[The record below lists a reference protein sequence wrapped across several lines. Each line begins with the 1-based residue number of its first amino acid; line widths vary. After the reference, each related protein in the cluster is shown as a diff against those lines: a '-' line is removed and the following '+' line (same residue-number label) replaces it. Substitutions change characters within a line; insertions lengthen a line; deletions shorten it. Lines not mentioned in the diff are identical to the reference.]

1 MSNTITVRLPG
12 ELVQWLEEESRTT
25 GLPKGQI
32 VRQQLEQLRTKKSRQ
47 PFLDLAGSIEGAQ
60 DLSRKKGFSE

>member
-1 MSNTITVRLPG
+1 M
-12 ELVQWLEEESRTT
+12 QWLEEESRTT